1 MTGTI
6 ETENEEIT
14 IELVG
19 KGAHGASPQ
28 SGINAGTLAVFLD
41 NFAFG
46 GGARQFIH
54 TAAAYVHE
62 DFMVKKLGVAHE
74 DEKWVN

>member
-1 MTGTI
+1 MVPGTAVAKLTAPSTEAALEMEKLFDYVEGQPVTGTI

-28 SGINAGTLAVFLD
+28 SGINAGTFLAVF
-41 NFAFG
+41 
-46 GGARQFIH
+46 
-54 TAAAYVHE
+54 
-62 DFMVKKLGVAHE
+62 
-74 DEKWVN
+74 

>member
-28 SGINAGTLAVFLD
+28 SGINAGTFLAVF
-41 NFAFG
+41 
-46 GGARQFIH
+46 
-54 TAAAYVHE
+54 
-62 DFMVKKLGVAHE
+62 
-74 DEKWVN
+74 